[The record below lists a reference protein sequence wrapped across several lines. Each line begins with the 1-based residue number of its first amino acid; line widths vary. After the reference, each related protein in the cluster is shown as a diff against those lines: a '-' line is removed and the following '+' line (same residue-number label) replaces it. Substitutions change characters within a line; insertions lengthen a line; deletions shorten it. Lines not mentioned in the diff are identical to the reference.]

1 MLADLATAQ
10 GGWHGLLLRDAT
22 EMPASSDRCW
32 SNDPSLLH
40 RVLPAARLVSVVR
53 LALLL
58 TGIALPPAAG
68 NTAAD
73 HFENRVRPLLAEKCF
88 SCHTQTKMGGLEMY
102 SRDTLLQGGQS
113 GPAIEPRAPE
123 RSLLIR
129 AVRYTDER
137 LRMPPTGQLSTEEI
151 AILTKWVED
160 GAAWPATEASALAG
174 TEGKFLVTADHRN
187 FWAFQAVKAPEP
199 PPGEGTAIDR
209 FVNARLR
216 QEGVSPAPPADKL
229 ALIRRVSYGLVG
241 LPPTPEDVE
250 AFLEDNSPDAFS
262 ALVDRLLASSSYGER
277 WGRHWL
283 DVARYSDDRL
293 NSTQDEPYPNA
304 WRYRDWVI
312 RAFNEDMPYD
322 LFVKAQLAGDQ
333 LSKDEIG
340 RWSRE
345 DLIPGLG
352 MFGLSPKF
360 QDDRIDVTGRGFM
373 ALTIGCAECHD
384 HKFDPIPTEDYY
396 ALLGIFNSSEPYEH
410 PLATDVVVET
420 YKSKKERADTAKAQL
435 DRFLQTQST
444 QLVEVLAGRTR
455 DYIVAAW
462 SMSKPERAGIA
473 ATANAHGL
481 DAETLER
488 WAEYLS
494 GWPKQHPLLDEWE
507 ALERSDGP
515 MEQVERFAASIEEKI
530 LHLIAEKKRI
540 ERENEIRLR
549 GDRSGTNIRRTALLS
564 LPRDEFYLW
573 NDVASPNGRE
583 LPRRAKTG
591 ILYYSGDALERF
603 LPGVWKEHVAQSRR
617 TIAELEGLVPAK
629 YPFLHALADKEQP
642 TNEHVHIR
650 GSKDHLGDEVQ
661 RRFLQVLCEGEPA
674 PFESGSGRL
683 ELARA
688 IASQSNPLTARV
700 MANRIWMHHFGRG
713 IVNTPSNFGMM
724 GERPTHP
731 KLLDYLASRFVE
743 SGWSVKALQREI
755 LLTDVYRRSS
765 RDVSANSEIDPENRL
780 LWRANRRRL
789 DAESLLD
796 SVLALSG
803 RLSTEWGGPPRP
815 WDIEGKQGRTVY
827 RFVSRRRLDVRLG
840 LFDFPNPNRTSP
852 QRFGTNTPL
861 QGLFFL
867 NSDLLMEQAVALA
880 ERLEADVGRDMDA
893 RIRRGYR
900 LVFGRDPTGKELALT
915 RRFAVN
921 ADDSWSRLAQTWLIS
936 NEFLYVN

>member
-1 MLADLATAQ
+1 M
-10 GGWHGLLLRDAT
+10 RVAT
-22 EMPASSDRCW
+22 EMRASIDRRW
-32 SNDPSLLH
+32 PNDPSMLDG
-40 RVLPAARLVSVVR
+40 V
-53 LALLL
+53 LALPRVISVLGL
-58 TGIALPPAAG
+58 ALVLVGIALPPAAG

-73 HFENRVRPLLAEKCF
+73 YFENRVRPLLAEKCF

-102 SRDTLLQGGQS
+102 SRETVLRGGQS

-129 AVRYTDER
+129 AVRYTDDR
-137 LRMPPTGQLSTEEI
+137 LKMPPTGQLSTEEI
-151 AILTKWVED
+151 AVLTKWVED
-160 GAAWPATEASALAG
+160 GAAWPARVTHALERN
-174 TEGKFLVTADHRN
+174 EGKFVVTPDHRN
-187 FWAFQAVKAPEP
+187 FWAFRAVGAPEP
-199 PPGEGTAIDR
+199 PPGDGTAIDR

-216 QEGVSPAPPADKL
+216 QEGVSPAPPADKRT
-229 ALIRRVSYGLVG
+229 LIRRVFYGLVG
-241 LPPTPEDVE
+241 LPPTPEDVD
-250 AFLEDNSPDAFS
+250 AFLADDSPDSFS
-262 ALVDRLLASSSYGER
+262 NLVDRLLASSNYGER

-333 LSKDEIG
+333 LGKDKMG

-345 DLIPGLG
+345 ELVAGLG

-396 ALLGIFNSSEPYEH
+396 ALLGVFNSSEPYEH
-410 PLATDVVVET
+410 PLVSNAVVED
-420 YKSKKERADTAKAQL
+420 YKTKKDRADKARAEL
-435 DRFLQTQST
+435 DQFLQTQSS
-444 QLVEVLAGRTR
+444 QLVDVLAARTR
-455 DYIVAAW
+455 HYIVAAW
-462 SMSKPERAGIA
+462 SVSGPERAPVA
-473 ATANAHGL
+473 ATASAHQL

-488 WAEYLS
+488 WTKYLS
-494 GWPKQHPLLDEWE
+494 GWPKQHPILDEWKS
-507 ALERSDGP
+507 LVQSNTG
-515 MEQVERFAASIEEKI
+515 MEEVERFATSIEEKV
-530 LHLIAEKKRI
+530 LHVIAEKKRI

-549 GDRSGTNIRRTALLS
+549 GDRSGTNIRRTALLA

-573 NDVASPNGRE
+573 NDVASTNSRE
-583 LPRRAKTG
+583 LPQPAKSG
-591 ILYYSGDALERF
+591 ILYYSDEALERF
-603 LPGVWKEHVAQSRR
+603 LPGLWREHVTQSRK
-617 TIAELEGLVPAK
+617 TIAELEELVPTK
-629 YPFLHALADKEQP
+629 YPFLHALADKEKP
-642 TNEHVHIR
+642 ANEHVHIR
-650 GSKDHLGDEVQ
+650 GSKENLGDEVR
-661 RRFLQVLCEGEPA
+661 RRFLQVLCEGEPS
-674 PFESGSGRL
+674 PFERGSGRL

-688 IASQSNPLTARV
+688 IASPSNPLTARV
-700 MANRIWMHHFGRG
+700 MANRIWAHHFGRG

-731 KLLDYLASRFVE
+731 RLLDYLASRFVE
-743 SGWSVKALQREI
+743 SGWSVKALHREI
-755 LLTDVYRRSS
+755 LLADVYQRSS
-765 RDVSANSEIDPENRL
+765 RDLAASSEIDPENRL

-796 SVLALSG
+796 SMLALSG
-803 RLSTEWGGPPRP
+803 RLSPELGGPPRP
-815 WDIEGKQGRTVY
+815 WDIEGKQSRTVY

-867 NSDLLMEQAVALA
+867 NSDMLMNQAEALA
-880 ERLEADVGRDMDA
+880 ERLETDVGTNVDA
-893 RIRRGYR
+893 RIRHGYR
-900 LVFGRDPTGKELALT
+900 LVFGRVPTGKELALT
-915 RRFAVN
+915 RRFVTN
-921 ADDSWSRLAQTWLIS
+921 SDDGWPRLAQTWLIS

>member
-1 MLADLATAQ
+1 MI
-10 GGWHGLLLRDAT
+10 
-22 EMPASSDRCW
+22 
-32 SNDPSLLH
+32 
-40 RVLPAARLVSVVR
+40 SVVG

-58 TGIALPPAAG
+58 LGIALPPAAA

-73 HFENRVRPLLAEKCF
+73 YFENRVRPLLAEKCF

-102 SRDTLLQGGQS
+102 SRGSLMRGGQS

-160 GAAWPATEASALAG
+160 GATWPASDADTLAG
-174 TEGKFLVTADHRN
+174 NEGEFVVTADHRN
-187 FWAFQAVKAPEP
+187 FWAFRAVRAPEP

-229 ALIRRVSYGLVG
+229 TLIRRVFYGLVG
-241 LPPTPEDVE
+241 LPPGPEDVD
-250 AFLEDNSPDAFS
+250 AFLADDSPDAFS
-262 ALVDRLLASSSYGER
+262 NVVDRLLASSNYGER

-312 RAFNEDMPYD
+312 RARNEDMPYD
-322 LFVKAQLAGDQ
+322 LFVKSQLAGDQ
-333 LSKDEIG
+333 LAKDEMG

-345 DLIPGLG
+345 DLLAGLG

-410 PLATDVVVET
+410 PLATDAVVEK
-420 YKSKKERADTAKAQL
+420 YKTKKDRADKAKAEL
-435 DRFLQTQST
+435 DQFLKTQSS
-444 QLVEVLAGRTR
+444 QLVDVLAARTR

-462 SMSKPERAGIA
+462 SVSGPEQAPVA
-473 ATANAHGL
+473 ATASAHQL

-488 WAEYLS
+488 WSKYLT
-494 GWPKQHPLLDEWE
+494 GWPKQHPLLDEWKS
-507 ALERSDGP
+507 LVRSNSP
-515 MEQVERFAASIEEKI
+515 IEEIKRFAAGVEEKV

-564 LPRDEFYLW
+564 LARDDFYLW
-573 NDVASPNGRE
+573 NDVASPNSRE
-583 LPRRAKTG
+583 LPRPAKTG
-591 ILYYSGDALERF
+591 ILYYSDDALDRF
-603 LPGVWKEHVAQSRR
+603 LPGVWKEHVARSRKA
-617 TIAELEGLVPAK
+617 IAGLEELVPAK
-629 YPFLHALADKEQP
+629 YPFLHALADKENP
-642 TNEHVHIR
+642 ANEHVYIR
-650 GSKDHLGDEVQ
+650 GSKENLGDEVQ

-688 IASQSNPLTARV
+688 IASPSNPLTARV
-700 MANRIWMHHFGRG
+700 MANRIWMHLFGRG

-731 KLLDYLASRFVE
+731 LLLDYLASRFVE
-743 SGWSVKALQREI
+743 GGWSVKALQREI

-765 RDVSANSEIDPENRL
+765 QDVSASSEIDPENRL

-796 SVLALSG
+796 SMLALSG
-803 RLSTEWGGPPRP
+803 RLSPELGGPPRL
-815 WDIEGKQGRTVY
+815 WDSEGEQSRTVY

-852 QRFGTNTPL
+852 RRFGTNTPL

-867 NSDLLMEQAVALA
+867 NSDLLMDQAEALA
-880 ERLEADVGRDMDA
+880 QRLETDVGTNVDA
-893 RIRRGYR
+893 RIRHGYR
-900 LVFGRDPTGKELALT
+900 LVFGRDPTGEELALT

-921 ADDSWSRLAQTWLIS
+921 ADDGWPRLAQTWLIS